1 MPHYVLKIRVQKTK
15 VISYNDCWNVFVAC
29 VMAIA
34 ETLLKYIG
42 YMNKGINKW
51 MNVSEIEQ
59 NYFLGLRIIF
69 NW

>member
-1 MPHYVLKIRVQKTK
+1 
-15 VISYNDCWNVFVAC
+15 
-29 VMAIA
+29 MAIA

-42 YMNKGINKW
+42 YMNKGINKR